1 MVRPVLF
8 VTRRMPPAVEARL
21 LRDYDARL
29 NPDDRVYSTDE
40 LATGAAGADAMLI
53 CSSEKITAPLVARL
67 PDRLKVI
74 ATFSVGYEHI
84 DVAACRARGIVVAN
98 APGAMTEATADIAL
112 LLMLGAARRGWEA
125 QSMVRRS
132 DWKGWDTM
140 MLLGIDLAG
149 KRLGIFGMGRIGQ
162 AVARRARGF
171 GMTIHY
177 HNRSRL
183 PAAEEQGAIYHA
195 DLDSLL
201 AVSDILSINAPATAE
216 TRRLLDA
223 GRIARLPDGAI
234 VVNTARGEMV
244 DDAAL
249 IAALKS
255 GKLRAAGLDVFA
267 GEPNLDPAYLDL
279 PNAYLLPHLGSATVE
294 TRDRM
299 GFMALDNIDAVLAGR
314 PAPNAL
320 EG

>member
-1 MVRPVLF
+1 MAKPVLF

-21 LRDYDARL
+21 RRDYDARL
-29 NPDDRVYSTDE
+29 NRDDHVLNADE
-40 LATGAAGADAMLI
+40 LAAGAAGADAMLI

-67 PDRLKVI
+67 PDRLKAI

-84 DVAACRARGIVVAN
+84 DVAACRARGIVAAN
-98 APGAMTEATADIAL
+98 APGTMTEATADIAL

-125 QSMVRRS
+125 QSIVRNGQ
-132 DWKGWDTM
+132 WTGWDST
-140 MLLGIDLAG
+140 MLLGIDLTG
-149 KRLGIFGMGRIGQ
+149 KRLGILGMGRIGQ

-171 GMTIHY
+171 GMVIHY
-177 HNRSRL
+177 HNRTRL
-183 PAAEEQGAIYHA
+183 PAEQELGAVYHA
-195 DLDSLL
+195 DLDGLL
-201 AVSDILSINAPATAE
+201 AVSDILSINAPSTAE

-234 VVNTARGEMV
+234 VVNTARGDMV

-249 IAALKS
+249 IAALRS

-267 GEPNLDPAYLDL
+267 GEPNLDRAYLDL
-279 PNAYLLPHLGSATVE
+279 PNAYLLPHIGSATIE

-299 GFMALDNIDAVLAGR
+299 GFTALDNIDAVLAGR

-320 EG
+320 PG